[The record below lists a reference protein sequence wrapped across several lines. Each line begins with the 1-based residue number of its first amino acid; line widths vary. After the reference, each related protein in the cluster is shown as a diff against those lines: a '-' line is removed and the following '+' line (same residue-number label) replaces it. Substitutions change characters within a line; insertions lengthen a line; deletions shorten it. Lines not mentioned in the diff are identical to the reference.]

1 MTLVLKAKLDL
12 LEVLV
17 RMVVQDPLG
26 HREPV
31 DSLALWDSPDPRE
44 QLVKLASLERRD
56 CLELLV

>member
-1 MTLVLKAKLDL
+1 MTLVLKEKSDL

-17 RMVVQDPLG
+17 RMDVQDPPA

-31 DSLALWDSPDPRE
+31 DSLVSWDSPDPKE
-44 QLVKLASLERRD
+44 QLAKVANLVRRD